1 MVCVPEGREK
11 HRPQLT
17 GSIAKNQTLDHM
29 EREGIT
35 THHEERD
42 QQQAKAGG
50 SGYDDLSTQQL
61 KDLLKGA
68 GVNAAGAER
77 KEELIALAHV
87 HRIDPSIVAHKRA
100 RHPPPPRS

>member
-1 MVCVPEGREK
+1 MEG
-11 HRPQLT
+11 
-17 GSIAKNQTLDHM
+17 A

-100 RHPPPPRS
+100 RPPPTHAHKKM